1 MAKNGNKSKAM
12 VESVPP
18 ECVNANNFEQRVERQ
33 AYELYVKRGF
43 QFGHDSDDW
52 FEAQKMVEAEMNTV
66 DRDCIISEILY
77 KASHGADPLQQSK

>member
-12 VESVPP
+12 VESAQP

-33 AYELYVKRGF
+33 AYELYVKRGS
-43 QFGHDSDDW
+43 QFGHESDDW

-66 DRDCIISEILY
+66 DRDCIRSEILY
-77 KASHGADPLQQSK
+77 EASHRPNPLQQSK